1 MEDAKGV
8 IIDLF
13 NDKKKDPRS
22 FQTGTLETFIED
34 RAPSELRSPV
44 STENIIF
51 SPLKS
56 SCLVGIFSTDV
67 TFHFLTKK

>member
-1 MEDAKGV
+1 MDDAKGV
-8 IIDLF
+8 VIDLI
-13 NDKKKDPRS
+13 KKDPHS

-56 SCLVGIFSTDV
+56 SCLVGIFFPQT
-67 TFHFLTKK
+67 